1 MRGAS
6 RASLAE
12 AGDRL
17 SALATSKAVAER
29 IGDEMFA
36 VARLLDSEHGLRRT
50 LTDPAR
56 DSDARGG
63 LIRSLLEGKVSV
75 QTLDLVTGL
84 ASARWSAA
92 RDLSDAAEELA
103 VRALVIAAEQAG
115 KLDDLEDD
123 LFRFGRV
130 VAGQP
135 RLRAA
140 LADPYLPEY
149 LPEERKRELLAALL
163 GGKVT
168 PVAER
173 LIAEATIRPRGRSLE
188 ASLDAYAKLA
198 AERKQ
203 RLVAEV
209 RVASVLTQRQQA
221 RLAEALADLYGHEVH
236 LNIVLDPQVMGGMS
250 VKIGDEFIDA
260 TVASRLAALRRRL
273 AG

>member
-12 AGDRL
+12 AVDRL
-17 SALATSKAVAER
+17 SALAASKAVAET
-29 IGDEMFA
+29 IGDELFA

-56 DSDARGG
+56 EGEAKAG
-63 LIRSLLEGKVSV
+63 LIRSLLDGKVSAE
-75 QTLDLVTGL
+75 TLDLVAGL
-84 ASARWSAA
+84 AEARWSAP
-92 RDLSDAAEELA
+92 RDLGDAAEELG
-103 VRALVIAAEQAG
+103 VRALVIAAERAR

-130 VAGQP
+130 VAAQP

-140 LADPYLPEY
+140 LANPYLPV
-149 LPEERKRELLAALL
+149 ERKRELLAALL
-163 GGKVT
+163 DGKVT

-173 LIAEATIRPRGRSLE
+173 LIAEATIQPRGRSLE

-198 AERKQ
+198 AERRQ

-209 RVASVLTQRQQA
+209 RVASALTQRQQE

-236 LNIVLDPQVMGGMS
+236 LNILLDPQVMGGMS
-250 VKIGDEFIDA
+250 VQVGGESIDA

>member
-1 MRGAS
+1 M
-6 RASLAE
+6 
-12 AGDRL
+12 
-17 SALATSKAVAER
+17 
-29 IGDEMFA
+29 
-36 VARLLDSEHGLRRT
+36 
-50 LTDPAR
+50 
-56 DSDARGG
+56 
-63 LIRSLLEGKVSV
+63 
-75 QTLDLVTGL
+75 
-84 ASARWSAA
+84 
-92 RDLSDAAEELA
+92 
-103 VRALVIAAEQAG
+103 IAAEQAR

-130 VAGQP
+130 VAAQP

-140 LADPYLPEY
+140 LADPYLPE
-149 LPEERKRELLAALL
+149 ERKRELLAALL
-163 GGKVT
+163 DGKVT

-188 ASLDAYAKLA
+188 ASLDAYARLA

-209 RVASVLTQRQQA
+209 RVASVLTKRQQD
-221 RLAEALADLYGHEVH
+221 RLAQALADLYGHEVH

-250 VKIGDEFIDA
+250 VKVGEEFIDA

>member
-12 AGDRL
+12 ASDRL
-17 SALATSKAVAER
+17 SALAASKAVAEKT
-29 IGDEMFA
+29 GDELFA
-36 VARLLDSEHGLRRT
+36 VARLLDSEPGLRRT

-56 DSDARGG
+56 EPEARAG
-63 LIRSLLEGKVSV
+63 LIRSLLEGKVSAE
-75 QTLDLVTGL
+75 TLDLLTGL
-84 ASARWSAA
+84 ASARWSAP
-92 RDLSDAAEELA
+92 RDLADAAEELA
-103 VRALVIAAEQAG
+103 VRSLVIAAEQAG

-130 VAGQP
+130 VAAQP

-140 LADPYLPEY
+140 LADPYLPE
-149 LPEERKRELLAALL
+149 ERKRELLAALL
-163 GGKVT
+163 DGKVT

-188 ASLDAYAKLA
+188 ASLDAYARLA
-198 AERKQ
+198 AERRQ

-209 RVASVLTQRQQA
+209 RVASVLTKRQQD
-221 RLAEALADLYGHEVH
+221 RLAQALADLYGHEVH

-250 VKIGDEFIDA
+250 VKVGEEFIDA